1 MPINKTANFM
11 KIFLLFLN
19 VCLISISASK
29 TIDNGTKKITNSQQ
43 ENAKLIQLFLSAVN
57 VEPEKAKKQKLE
69 LERKRDEIERKR
81 LQKIEKE
88 TEMRNSIYRSYL
100 IYRNPSYAFLRD
112 FMPNR
117 PI

>member
-1 MPINKTANFM
+1 MPINKKVNFI

-29 TIDNGTKKITNSQQ
+29 RIANGSKKITNSQQ
-43 ENAKLIQLFLSAVN
+43 ENAKLIQLFMSAVN

-69 LERKRDEIERKR
+69 IERKR
-81 LQKIEKE
+81 VQKLEKE

-100 IYRNPSYAFLRD
+100 IFRNPSYAFLRD

>member
-1 MPINKTANFM
+1 M
-11 KIFLLFLN
+11 
-19 VCLISISASK
+19 
-29 TIDNGTKKITNSQQ
+29 
-43 ENAKLIQLFLSAVN
+43 SAVN

-69 LERKRDEIERKR
+69 IERKR
-81 LQKIEKE
+81 VQKLEKE

-100 IYRNPSYAFLRD
+100 IFRNPSYAFLRD